1 MPFCQLADKTAKV
14 FPYREDSMEKNTDL
28 RIQKTY
34 LALQNAFVALLEE
47 KRFDELTINELCD
60 RAMIRRTT
68 FYKHFGDKYEYFAFY
83 IREMVSTFRDQLPP
97 DVMDG
102 EAAAY
107 FLQMSQELLRF
118 WHMHE
123 KMVRNIENSSMF
135 PLLLSI
141 LLDQITEDI
150 IMVLR
155 RSCPGLAQ
163 DASKLKGVAAF
174 YAGGLIN
181 TFFRCTQNDSSID
194 ENAFLEIAG
203 EYASKIPL

>member
-1 MPFCQLADKTAKV
+1 
-14 FPYREDSMEKNTDL
+14 MEKKTDL

-34 LALQNAFVALLEE
+34 LALQNAFVTLLEE
-47 KRFDELTINELCD
+47 KRFEELTVNELCD

-68 FYKHFGDKYEYFAFY
+68 FYKHFGDKYEFFAFY
-83 IREMVSTFRDQLPP
+83 IREMVSAFRDQLPP

-141 LLDQITEDI
+141 LLNQITEDI

-163 DASKLKGVAAF
+163 DVSKLKGVAAF

-181 TFFRCTQNDSSID
+181 TFFRCTKKDSSID
-194 ENAFLEIAG
+194 ENVFLEIAA
-203 EYASKIPL
+203 EYASKIPPH